1 MGYSFNSNYYLL
13 LFSILFSVACGK
25 SDWKAAA
32 TKEEGKLSADA
43 EKVVEYLLADWDK
56 QFRSTDIST
65 AMDNLGMEQ
74 DDKMRLQIGEHFR
87 ENSNLA
93 RNLRYWGPNNYLLN
107 NDEKRIAKYIIF
119 IFEKNNRYPTL
130 SEASI
135 ALEFE
140 EEYIKERLA
149 FINKAGLIHPS
160 DNEIRYNLVDK
171 YNTWGGPLRYNF
183 HTVTVEGE
191 KPFGVW

>member
-1 MGYSFNSNYYLL
+1 MGSIYKSKYYLL
-13 LFSILFSVACGK
+13 LFSILITVACGK
-25 SDWKAAA
+25 SNGKAEA

-65 AMDNLGMEQ
+65 AMDNVGLEQ

-87 ENSNLA
+87 KNTKLA
-93 RNLRYWGPNNYLLN
+93 RNLRYWGANNFILN
-107 NDEKRIAKYIIF
+107 NDEKRIAKYIMF
-119 IFEKNNRYPTL
+119 LFEKNDRYPAL

-135 ALEFE
+135 ALELT
-140 EEYIKERLA
+140 EEYIQERLA
-149 FINKAGLIHPS
+149 FINRAGLIHPS
-160 DNEIRYNLVDK
+160 DNEIGYGLADN
-171 YNTWGGPLRYNF
+171 YNTWGGPLSYNF
-183 HTVTVEGE
+183 HTVTVDGE